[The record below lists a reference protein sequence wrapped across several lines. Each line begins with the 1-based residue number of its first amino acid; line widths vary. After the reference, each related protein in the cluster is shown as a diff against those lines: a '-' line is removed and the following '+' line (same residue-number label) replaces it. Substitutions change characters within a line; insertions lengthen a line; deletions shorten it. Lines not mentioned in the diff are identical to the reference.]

1 MLPDLIKTDSLPVKK
16 ETNVRT
22 IAEAMEHSAVYKDML
37 SEVNKV
43 LKIFFTFPITS
54 ATAER
59 SFSSLRR
66 LKTFLRSTMTH
77 CRLNNLFLLY
87 IHTARTDA
95 INLEKVAKDFIS
107 VNQRRINYFGNI

>member
-1 MLPDLIKTDSLPVKK
+1 MLPDLIKTAFKDSLPVKK
-16 ETNVRT
+16 VTNVRT

-87 IHTARTDA
+87 IHDA